1 MKKLLI
7 FPILF
12 LLGCSTEPEPI
23 NGCTDSTSCN
33 FNSQAN
39 TDDGSCG
46 YHLGECGVCDNDST
60 NDCTV
65 MDNEGNIY
73 NVVRMGVAELGYTY
87 WMAENLR
94 VRHLNNGTEIS
105 LPYND
110 NFWDNDGEHNW
121 TAVYQYAVYNNDYS
135 FADEF
140 GYLYTADVIDSYSG
154 ICPEGYHIP
163 SEDEWDD
170 LFIIF
175 TETGSSLMGKF
186 MGINV
191 LSGNF
196 PDEYLSIYTNETGLD
211 IRLGGAKNYDSTFM
225 HMDSRAYYW
234 TSTTRNYS
242 AGGTLHPL
250 YISFSQSSYTYDTGG
265 SGLSIRCMKY

>member
-12 LLGCSTEPEPI
+12 LLSCSTEPEPI
-23 NGCTDSTSCN
+23 YGCTDSTSCN

-73 NVVRMGVAELGYTY
+73 DVVRMGVAELGYSY

-94 VRHLNNGTEIS
+94 VRHFNSGTEIT

-110 NFWDNDGEHNW
+110 NFWDNDGYY
-121 TAVYQYAVYNNDYS
+121 AYQYAVYNDNDNYAS
-135 FADEF
+135 DY
-140 GYLYTADVIDSYSG
+140 GYLYTSDVMESSQG
-154 ICPEGYHIP
+154 VCPEGYHIP
-163 SEDEWDD
+163 SINEWND
-170 LFIIF
+170 LFIIY
-175 TETGSSLMGKF
+175 EEESSELVGKF
-186 MGINV
+186 IDVNEITDNPSSQQ
-191 LSGNF
+191 LST
-196 PDEYLSIYTNETGLD
+196 YTNESGLN
-211 IRLGGAKNYDSTFM
+211 IRLGGRKDYYASYNGMGSTG
-225 HMDSRAYYW
+225 YYW
-234 TSTTRNYS
+234 TSSERNYCAGCIGREVYVKFS
-242 AGGTLHPL
+242 A
-250 YISFSQSSYTYDTGG
+250 SQIVDDTDGTGG
-265 SGLSIRCMKY
+265 ISIRCMRY